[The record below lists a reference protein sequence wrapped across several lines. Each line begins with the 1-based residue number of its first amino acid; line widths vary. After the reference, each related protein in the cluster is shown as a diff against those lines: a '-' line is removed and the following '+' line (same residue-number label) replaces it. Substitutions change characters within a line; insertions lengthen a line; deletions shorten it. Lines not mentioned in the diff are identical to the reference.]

1 MKKMMIRVLA
11 PALCMALLLANCQR
25 RTSTPS
31 VNILSKDS
39 QGLLTIAASG
49 FGELQQTAEREARR
63 SVLHRLIYDGIPDE
77 TVADARLPLVP
88 NASQLSSAQR
98 RAIDDV
104 LAEPYSDRFFLS
116 MNRDD
121 TGAPRAS
128 NFKKTRGF
136 VLRVNYDLL
145 RKDLETR
152 GVVRK
157 FGL

>member
-1 MKKMMIRVLA
+1 MRYLPTLICFV
-11 PALCMALLLANCQR
+11 LLLSGCQR
-25 RTSTPS
+25 RTSTPN
-31 VNILSKDS
+31 VNILSKDG

-49 FGELQQTAEREARR
+49 FGELQMKAEKEARKM
-63 SVLHRLIYDGIPDE
+63 VLQRLIFDGLPDE
-77 TVADARLPLVP
+77 TIADARLPLVP
-88 NASQLSSAQR
+88 NAAQLSSAQR
-98 RAIDDV
+98 RSVDE
-104 LAEPYSDRFFLS
+104 LMAEPYSDRFFLS

-136 VLRVNYDLL
+136 TLRVNYDLL

-152 GVVRK
+152 GVLRK